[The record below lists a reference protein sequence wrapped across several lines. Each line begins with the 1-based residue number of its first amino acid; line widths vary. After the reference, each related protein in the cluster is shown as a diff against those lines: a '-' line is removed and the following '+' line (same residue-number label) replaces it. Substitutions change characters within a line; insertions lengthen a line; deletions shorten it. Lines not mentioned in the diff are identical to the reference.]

1 MTDVEKFT
9 FIVEKELEIT
19 EAVTTHGHKPT
30 TVDKYAE
37 DRKLLRR
44 YRIELGLIKPKAS
57 DLLVPVMDDFDK
69 TLKTLHESTHDESI
83 RESILKVQHFKSK
96 TIDQIDLSENFI

>member
-1 MTDVEKFT
+1 MTETEKFT
-9 FIVEKELEIT
+9 FIVEKEREIT
-19 EAVTTHGHKPT
+19 EAVTIHGHKPT

-37 DRKLLRR
+37 DRKLLKR
-44 YRIELGLIKPKAS
+44 YRIDLGLIEPKAS

-96 TIDQIDLSENFI
+96 TIDQVDLSENFT